1 MSESEDRH
9 IEYEE
14 LNLLGKA
21 VLIGGV
27 AVRAAAGAIDATVRR
42 AADVYVDAEKA
53 FREGL
58 DPNIDDAKILEED
71 ASVDP
76 PRAPD
81 A

>member
-58 DPNIDDAKILEED
+58 DPNIDDAKILKED